1 MADLRL
7 ILLLL
12 LIQSVSALLC
22 PDQYCGTLP
31 IRFPLWLKN
40 TPGESGDSFCGHPE
54 LGIDCDAN
62 NTAILR
68 GKNDT
73 YVVAYV
79 NYDRGFMTF
88 KDKDLLSGPCP
99 RAKHNLTLNREVLI
113 PGNNNRIFF
122 FFDCTNNI
130 KNDLGLVR
138 ISCLENRSFAGI
150 FDQDP
155 TKSWSWWE
163 YCKDHVISPVERAAN
178 GTDLNQRFGSLL
190 KKGFEVKFN
199 LSDDCSDCTKRRGT
213 CAYVGRAGT
222 DSELYRFQC
231 LAPTGRNSK
240 MKILIGV
247 AAGSGGVLL
256 ACLFCLLFRRKKSKA
271 LNNSSKLL
279 SWAPSSDTSS
289 RKDLEGDS
297 DLISGTPFFRYEE
310 LQNATSGFSSSN
322 ELGEGGFGIVYKGK
336 LKDGRMVAVK
346 RLFENNFK
354 RVEQFMNEVVILNR
368 LRHPNLVNLY
378 GCTSRHSRELLLVYE
393 YVPNGTVADHLHG
406 DLASQQVL
414 TWPLRLTIATETASA
429 IAYLH
434 AAEPPIIHRDIKTN
448 NILLDVDFHVKVAD
462 FGLSRLYPIA
472 ATHVSTAPQGT
483 PGYVDPEYHRF
494 YQLTDKS
501 DVYSFGVVLVELIS
515 SLPAVD
521 LGRRRAEVNLSS
533 MAVERIQNGRLDEL
547 VDPRLG
553 FEHDPNVRRSIE
565 AVAELAFRCLQ
576 DEKEMRP
583 TMEDALE
590 VLFSA
595 QDNRRVSEDSAVG
608 PRKTEEMVLLKGP
621 GPPLTP
627 SSIMDAWVSRATTPA
642 ASG

>member
-1 MADLRL
+1 MMIPPAN
-7 ILLLL
+7 LL
-12 LIQSVSALLC
+12 LIFFSCSSLLVAMATP
-22 PDQYCGTLP
+22 PDQCLPASCGTGPNASFPFWIDDGIHPSTCGFPSFKLSCSNSTSILRIFGRDYIVKNISYPNQTMIVSPRFSCLP
-31 IRFPLWLKN
+31 PRQNFSLEGTPFSLLPGPSTSFFYFNCSPNAVLNDYKRIPCPQGVSFFGWHPL
-40 TPGESGDSFCGHPE
+40 GESQPCDWNVSLPDAFR
-54 LGIDCDAN
+54 LGSDVGFS
-62 NTAILR
+62 LR
-68 GKNDT
+68 WRAVSCEGCL
-73 YVVAYV
+73 
-79 NYDRGFMTF
+79 R
-88 KDKDLLSGPCP
+88 SG
-99 RAKHNLTLNREVLI
+99 
-113 PGNNNRIFF
+113 
-122 FFDCTNNI
+122 
-130 KNDLGLVR
+130 GLCR
-138 ISCLENRSFAGI
+138 YNEQNS
-150 FDQDP
+150 
-155 TKSWSWWE
+155 
-163 YCKDHVISPVERAAN
+163 
-178 GTDLNQRFGSLL
+178 RFGCLCDSGLAID
-190 KKGFEVKFN
+190 V
-199 LSDDCSDCTKRRGT
+199 CKR
-213 CAYVGRAGT
+213 
-222 DSELYRFQC
+222 
-231 LAPTGRNSK
+231 RNSK